1 MGLDPKAMA
10 MASMVSTHIPIRS
23 ARRKAQRDGE
33 FGGLER
39 IVAEAVVVEVKL
51 HFQWC
56 TVVVH
61 NSVGWMT

>member
-1 MGLDPKAMA
+1 MPTIVGWDGKATA
-10 MASMVSTHIPIRS
+10 TYGEYIPIS

-39 IVAEAVVVEVKL
+39 IVAEAIVVEVKL